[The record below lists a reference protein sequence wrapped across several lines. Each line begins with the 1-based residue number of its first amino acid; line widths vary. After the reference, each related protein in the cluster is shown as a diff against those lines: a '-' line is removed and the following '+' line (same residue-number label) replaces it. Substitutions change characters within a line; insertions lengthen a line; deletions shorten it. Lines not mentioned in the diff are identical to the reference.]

1 MIAKSLIAA
10 AAIAATLTMA
20 LPAQDAKAD
29 VDVTIGIG
37 IGGFHPGYG
46 YNDYGYG
53 YGHGYPAYKPYS
65 HSRNVSCSTGRRIVD
80 RSGFNKVKAVD
91 CTLPGYRYTA
101 WKKGHKYMVRM
112 NGRGHITGV
121 RKIF

>member
-1 MIAKSLIAA
+1 MIVKSLIAA

-37 IGGFHPGYG
+37 IGGLHPGYG

-53 YGHGYPAYKPYS
+53 YGYPAYKPYS

-80 RSGFNKVKAVD
+80 RSGFNRVKAVD